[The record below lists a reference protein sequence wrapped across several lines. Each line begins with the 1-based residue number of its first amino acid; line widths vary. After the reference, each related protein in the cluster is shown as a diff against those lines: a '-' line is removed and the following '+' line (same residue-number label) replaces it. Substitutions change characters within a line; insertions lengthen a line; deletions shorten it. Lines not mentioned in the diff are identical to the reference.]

1 MTAPPISLN
10 IGSRCRGLPPATSS
24 GCRGAGALVG
34 APTHLEAVMTPVLR
48 YAASSR
54 WLHWLTLLLL
64 LFIIPLG
71 VWIKYFEPADEAF
84 KLRLYNFHESLG
96 VLVFVLVLLRI
107 VNRHLF
113 PPPALPQDMPAIMR
127 LAAHAT
133 HVGLYALLFLMPL
146 TGFLATN
153 AWGFPLSVFGVLPI
167 PSPLGKDEALA
178 KVLSFL
184 HWCGA
189 IAIGLLILGHL
200 AGVVHHTFI
209 RRDGLL
215 RRML

>member
-1 MTAPPISLN
+1 
-10 IGSRCRGLPPATSS
+10 
-24 GCRGAGALVG
+24 
-34 APTHLEAVMTPVLR
+34 MTPVAR

-54 WLHWLTLLLL
+54 LLHWLTVLLLL
-64 LFIIPLG
+64 AVIPIG
-71 VWIKYFEPADEAF
+71 IWIRYFEPADKDF
-84 KLRLYNFHESLG
+84 KFALYNLHESLG
-96 VLVFVLVLLRI
+96 VLVFVLALLRI
-107 VNRHLF
+107 VNRRLN
-113 PPPALPQDMPAIMR
+113 PPPPLPGDVPAPMK

-133 HVGLYALLFLMPL
+133 HIALYALLILMPL
-146 TGFLATN
+146 IGFLATN

-167 PSPLGKDEALA
+167 PSPLGKDVAIA
-178 KVLSFL
+178 KVLSLL

-189 IAIGLLILGHL
+189 IAIVTLILGHL

>member
-1 MTAPPISLN
+1 
-10 IGSRCRGLPPATSS
+10 
-24 GCRGAGALVG
+24 
-34 APTHLEAVMTPVLR
+34 MTPVSR

-54 WLHWLTLLLL
+54 WLHWLTALLLAV
-64 LFIIPLG
+64 IIPAG
-71 VWIKYFEPADEAF
+71 IWIRYFEPADQAF
-84 KLRLYNFHESLG
+84 KMRLYNVHESLG
-96 VLVFVLVLLRI
+96 VLVFLLVLLRV
-107 VNRHLF
+107 VNRRLH
-113 PPPALPQDMPAIMR
+113 PPPPLPQDMPAAMR

-133 HVGLYALLFLMPL
+133 HIGLYALLLLMPL

-153 AWGFPLSVFGVLPI
+153 AWGFPLSVFNVLPI

>member
-1 MTAPPISLN
+1 
-10 IGSRCRGLPPATSS
+10 
-24 GCRGAGALVG
+24 
-34 APTHLEAVMTPVLR
+34 MTPVPR

-54 WLHWLTLLLL
+54 WLHWLTVLLL

-71 VWIKYFEPADEAF
+71 IWIRFFEPADQGF
-84 KLRLYNFHESLG
+84 KLQLYNLHESLG
-96 VLVFVLVLLRI
+96 VLVFVLVLLRV
-107 VNRHLF
+107 VNRHLN
-113 PPPALPQDMPAIMR
+113 PPPPLPGDMPELMR
-127 LAAHAT
+127 CAAHAT
-133 HVGLYALLFLMPL
+133 HIGLYALLILMPL

-167 PSPLGKDEALA
+167 PSPLGKDVAIA
-178 KVLSFL
+178 KILSLL
-184 HWCGA
+184 HLCGA

>member
-1 MTAPPISLN
+1 MTLAS
-10 IGSRCRGLPPATSS
+10 
-24 GCRGAGALVG
+24 
-34 APTHLEAVMTPVLR
+34 R

-54 WLHWLTLLLL
+54 WLHWLTALLL

-71 VWIKYFEPADEAF
+71 IWIAYFEPADEGF
-84 KLRLYNFHESLG
+84 KLRLYNLHESLG
-96 VLVFVLVLLRI
+96 VLVFVLVLARL
-107 VNRHLF
+107 VNRFLN
-113 PPPALPQDMPAIMR
+113 PPPPLPPDLPAWMR

-133 HVGLYALLFLMPL
+133 HLGLYLLLVLMPL

-153 AWGFPLSVFGVLPI
+153 AWGFPLALFDLLPI
-167 PSPLGKDEALA
+167 PSPVGKDEALA

-184 HWCGA
+184 HGCGA
-189 IAIGLLILGHL
+189 IAIGLLIVGHL
-200 AGVVHHTFI
+200 AGVVHHTFV

>member
-1 MTAPPISLN
+1 MT
-10 IGSRCRGLPPATSS
+10 
-24 GCRGAGALVG
+24 LVS
-34 APTHLEAVMTPVLR
+34 R

-54 WLHWLTLLLL
+54 WLHWLTVLLLVV
-64 LFIIPLG
+64 IIPLG
-71 VWIKYFEPADEAF
+71 IWIRYFEPADQSF
-84 KLRLYNFHESLG
+84 KLRLYNVHESLG
-96 VLVFVLVLLRI
+96 VLVFVLVLLRL
-107 VNRHLF
+107 VNRHLN
-113 PPPALPQDMPAIMR
+113 PPPPLPADMPTLMV

-133 HVGLYALLFLMPL
+133 HVGLYALLILMPL

-153 AWGFPLSVFGVLPI
+153 AWGFPLSVFNVLPI
-167 PSPLGKDEALA
+167 PSPLGKDEAIA

-200 AGVVHHTFI
+200 GGVVHHTFI